1 MCVTQSSAVHIDMA
15 AYRRLQITHST
26 GYEYD

>member
-1 MCVTQSSAVHIDMA
+1 MCVTQSSAFHTDIA
-15 AYRRLQITHST
+15 AYQKLQITHST